1 MSGALSLGWRNIWRN
16 RRRTIISMTAIGV
29 GLLLVIFYSGMVGGM
44 LGDAKNQLDNGGLG
58 HVEVFAKDFRPRR
71 DVTRFMAG
79 DAEWRATLELPAGA
93 EAGTRVLARGL
104 ATSARGNEPVQ
115 VIGAE
120 WSQEP
125 SLSAHL
131 RVLPQGELPKAD
143 DARGVVVGEQLAE
156 RLGLKLGS
164 KVRLM
169 VQRADGEMG
178 ADLFRVR
185 GIFHSIAPAIG
196 QRQVYVS
203 QDAARGLVG
212 MEAGS
217 HQLVIQ
223 LNDPEG
229 ADALASKLQA
239 SLGEGYEVKSWGEL
253 LPVLKRMDALTNN
266 VVFALAFFVYV
277 LVGLGV
283 LNTMLMSV
291 LERTREFGVLMSLGT
306 RPSRIMKVVLAES
319 FWIGTLSVVLGASLG
334 ALLSWYFSQN
344 GLQLGGAGESIQ
356 LEGVTISK
364 LVKTRFVWA
373 DVLKAAGFVYAMS
386 LVVGLYPASR
396 ITKLQPAEA
405 LRRV

>member
-1 MSGALSLGWRNIWRN
+1 MSGSLALGWRNIWRN
-16 RRRTIISMTAIGV
+16 RRRTVISMVAIGV

-71 DVTRFMAG
+71 DVTKFMPG
-79 DAEWRATLELPAGA
+79 DVDWRSKLELPADA

-115 VIGAE
+115 VLGVE

-125 SLSAHL
+125 LLSAHL
-131 RVLPQGELPKAD
+131 RSLPQGQLPD

-169 VQRADGEMG
+169 VQRTDGEMG

-203 QDAARGLVG
+203 QDAARGLLG
-212 MEAGS
+212 IEHGS

-223 LNDPEG
+223 LVNPND
-229 ADALASKLQA
+229 ADAVSAKLKA
-239 SLGEGYEVKSWGEL
+239 ALGDSYDVKTWGEL
-253 LPVLKRMDALTNN
+253 LPVLKRMDTLTNN
-266 VVFALAFFVYV
+266 VVFALAFVVYA

-306 RPSRIMKVVLAES
+306 RPGRIMKVVLAES
-319 FWIGTLSVVLGASLG
+319 FWIGTLSVLFGATLGG
-334 ALLSWYFSQN
+334 LLSWYFSQN
-344 GLQLGGAGESIQ
+344 GINLGGGESMQ
-356 LEGVTISK
+356 LEGVTISRI
-364 LVKTRFVWA
+364 VKTRFIWA
-373 DVLKAAGFVYAMS
+373 DVFKAAGFVYVMS

>member
-1 MSGALSLGWRNIWRN
+1 MSGSLSLGWRNIWRN
-16 RRRTIISMTAIGV
+16 RRRTVISMVAIGV

-44 LGDAKNQLDNGGLG
+44 LGEAKNQLDNGGLG
-58 HVEVFAKDFRPRR
+58 HVEVFAKDYRPRR
-71 DVTRFMAG
+71 DVTRAMAG
-79 DAEWRATLELPAGA
+79 DSEWRSKLSLPAGA

-104 ATSARGNEPVQ
+104 ATSARGNEPVH
-115 VIGAE
+115 VFGVE

-125 SLSAHL
+125 GLSAHL
-131 RVLPQGELPKAD
+131 RKLAQGQVPG

-156 RLGLKLGS
+156 RLGLKVGS

-169 VQRADGEMG
+169 VQRTDGEMG

-185 GIFHSIAPAIG
+185 GIFHSIAPVIG

-203 QDAARGLVG
+203 QEAARSLVG
-212 MEAGS
+212 LEHGS
-217 HQLVIQ
+217 HQLVVQ
-223 LNDPEG
+223 LDDPQQAEVV
-229 ADALASKLQA
+229 ATSLKRAL
-239 SLGEGYEVKSWGEL
+239 GDDYEVKTWGEL
-253 LPVLKRMDALTNN
+253 LPVLKRMDTLTNN

-306 RPSRIMKVVLAES
+306 RPSRIIKVVLAEA
-319 FWIGTLSVVLGASLG
+319 FWTGTLSVIIGASLG
-334 ALLSWYFSQN
+334 ALLTWHFSQH
-344 GLQLGGAGESIQ
+344 GLQLGGASESIQ
-356 LEGVTISK
+356 LEGVTLSK
-364 LVKTRFVWA
+364 LVKTRFMWS

-386 LVVGLYPASR
+386 LIVGLYPASR
-396 ITKLQPAEA
+396 ITRLQPAEA